1 VQLLSTLLQLEKIVV
16 GSLDTLVAVGIL
28 TLLAGNDVPKAIH
41 ITLVTLAFL
50 LELLELEA
58 GSIDI
63 LAERKAVVAFALNFA
78 LESKN
83 FGFSAGDLLTKS
95 SDLYLHVIVGS
106 ALII

>member
-1 VQLLSTLLQLEKIVV
+1 MQLLSTLLQLEKIVV
-16 GSLDTLVAVGIL
+16 GCLDTLVVVGIL
-28 TLLAGNDVPKAIH
+28 TLFARNDVPKAIH

-63 LAERKAVVAFALNFA
+63 LAESKAVVALGLYFT
-78 LESKN
+78 LEAKD
-83 FGFSAGDLLTKS
+83 FGLSAGDLLTKS
-95 SDLYLHVIVGS
+95 GDLDLHVIVGS